1 MSVDV
6 VVWCVLIAS
15 GLSVFIIPFLSPQLK
30 SSAAFI
36 LVLLIAILSLV
47 LALPA
52 LRGSPVEHVFYGS
65 SAFGNIPVRI
75 DALSAWF
82 ILIVNFTCV
91 NGALYGIGYMK
102 PYENKKGNS
111 TLHWILFVWFQVSML
126 AVCVVQNSLVFLI
139 AWELMSISSLLLVI
153 FEHYKPETLK
163 AGVNYLVQ
171 MHIGVV
177 MLSIAF
183 IWVYISQHSLDF
195 EGIKASFNHQNSAW
209 LFLLFFVGFAIKAG
223 FIPFHTWLP
232 LAHPA
237 APSHISGV
245 MSGVIVKM
253 GIYGILRMVSYLN
266 SELILIGIFVLIL
279 SMTTAFYGI
288 LNAAVVRDFKR
299 MLAFCTIE
307 NIGIIGMGIGMGMIG
322 KGTGNTYLMLV
333 GYTGALLHTLNHSL
347 YKSLLFYTAGNIYQQ
362 THTRN
367 MEHLGGLI
375 KKMPASALFFL
386 CGALAIGGL
395 PPFSGFISEFI
406 IYSGL
411 IEGLKSDNI
420 QYSSLMMLC
429 LSGLAIVG
437 GVSMITFTK
446 AFGTIFLGS
455 ARTKLNETPKEV
467 SVVMQIPLYLI
478 LLTTVLIGIFPNL
491 VYAPALS
498 VATAMSGIPSFS
510 GNILS
515 MSPVL
520 AIIGRVSLLM
530 IVLSAIVYFIR
541 TGISS
546 AKPAVYLPTW
556 ACGYSSI
563 NTRMQYTAKSYSK
576 SFAKLFSF
584 IVSEKKKYIEI
595 GNSKIFPLNIPRTFT
610 SNYEEFFEKNFIAGI
625 NKRILAFM
633 NYFMFIHNGRLQM
646 YILYGFF
653 FIVILIIATLFNLL

>member
-6 VVWCVLIAS
+6 VVWCILIAS
-15 GLSVFIIPFLSPQLK
+15 GLSVFIIPFLIPHLK

-36 LVLLIAILSLV
+36 LVLFIAILTSV
-47 LALPA
+47 IAIPA
-52 LRGSPVEHVFYGS
+52 LSGNLVEHVFYGGN
-65 SAFGNIPVRI
+65 ALGNIPVRI

-111 TLHWILFVWFQVSML
+111 TLHWILFILFHVSML
-126 AVCVVQNSLVFLI
+126 SVCVVQNSLAFLI
-139 AWELMSISSLLLVI
+139 AWELMSITSLLLLI

-177 MLSIAF
+177 LLSIAF
-183 IWVYISQHSLDF
+183 IWVYFSENSFDF
-195 EGIKASFNHQNSAW
+195 NGIKTFFNHQSSTW
-209 LFLLFFVGFAIKAG
+209 LFVLFFAGFGIKAG

-237 APSHISGV
+237 APSHVSGV

-253 GIYGILRMVSYLN
+253 GIYGILRMVSYLHTDI
-266 SELILIGIFVLIL
+266 LLIGISVLIL

-299 MLAFCTIE
+299 LLAFCTIE
-307 NIGIIGMGIGMGMIG
+307 NIGIIGMGIGLGMIG
-322 KGTGNTYLMLV
+322 NGIHNPYLMLV

-347 YKSLLFYTAGNIYQQ
+347 YKSLLFYAAGNIYQQ

-367 MEHLGGLI
+367 MENLGGLI
-375 KKMPASALFFL
+375 KKMPTTALFFL

-395 PPFSGFISEFI
+395 PPFGGFISEFI

-411 IEGLKSDNI
+411 IEGIDSDAI
-420 QYSSLMMLC
+420 QLSSLMMLC

-437 GVSMITFTK
+437 GVSMLTFTK
-446 AFGTIFLGS
+446 TFGTIFLGS
-455 ARTKLNETPKEV
+455 ARSELHEPPKEV

-478 LLTTVLIGIFPNL
+478 LLITLVIGIFPNL
-491 VYAPALS
+491 VFEPALV
-498 VATAMSGIPSFS
+498 VATA
-510 GNILS
+510 LS
-515 MSPVL
+515 SISPLPGTVLAMSPVL
-520 AIIGRVSLLM
+520 AFIGRISLLM
-530 IVLSAIVYFIR
+530 IALAALIYFIR
-541 TGISS
+541 SKISS
-546 AKPAVYLPTW
+546 ANPAVYLPTW
-556 ACGYSSI
+556 ACGYARV
-563 NTRMQYTAKSYSK
+563 NVRMQYTAKSYSK

-584 IVSEKKKYIEI
+584 LVSEKKKYIEI
-595 GNSKIFPLNIPRTFT
+595 GNNKIFPLNIPRTFT
-610 SNYEEFFEKNFIAGI
+610 SNYEEFFEKNFITGI
-625 NKRILAFM
+625 NNRVLAFM

-653 FIVILIIATLFNLL
+653 FIVIIIVATLFKLL

>member
-6 VVWCVLIAS
+6 VVWCILIAS
-15 GLSVFIIPFLSPQLK
+15 GLSFFTIPFLSPQLK

-36 LVLLIAILSLV
+36 LVLLIAILSSM
-47 LALPA
+47 LAIPA
-52 LRGSPVEHVFYGS
+52 LGGNPVEHIFEGGK
-65 SAFGNIPVRI
+65 AFGNIPVRI

-82 ILIVNFTCV
+82 VLIVNFTCV

-102 PYENKKGNS
+102 PHENKKGNA
-111 TLHWILFVWFQVSML
+111 TLHWILFVIFHVSML
-126 AVCVVQNSLVFLI
+126 AVCVVQNSLAFLI
-139 AWELMSISSLLLVI
+139 AWELMSVASLLLLI

-177 MLSIAF
+177 LLSIAF
-183 IWVYISQHSLDF
+183 IWVYITQNSFDF
-195 EGIKASFNHQNSAW
+195 ESIKTFFKLHSGGG
-209 LFLLFFVGFAIKAG
+209 LFLLFFVGFGIKAG

-253 GIYGILRMVSYLN
+253 GIYGILRLVSYLDT
-266 SELILIGIFVLIL
+266 ELILAGISVLIL

-322 KGTGNTYLMLV
+322 KGTGNAYLMLV

-347 YKSLLFYTAGNIYQQ
+347 YKSLLFYAAGNIYQQ

-411 IEGLKSDNI
+411 IEGIKSDNI

-455 ARTKLNETPKEV
+455 ARTELHETPKEV
-467 SVVMQIPLYLI
+467 SAIMQIPLYLI
-478 LLTTVLIGIFPNL
+478 LLSIVVIGIFPNL
-491 VYAPALS
+491 IFTPALS
-498 VATAMSGIPSFS
+498 VATVLSGVSSS
-510 GNILS
+510 GNIIS
-515 MSPVL
+515 ISPVI
-520 AIIGRVSLLM
+520 AVIGRASLLM
-530 IVLSAIVYFIR
+530 IVLFAIIYFIR
-541 TGISS
+541 NKVSS
-546 AKPAVYLPTW
+546 VKPIAYLPTW
-556 ACGYSSI
+556 ACGYSAI

-576 SFAKLFSF
+576 SFAKLFSY

-595 GNSKIFPLNIPRTFT
+595 GSNKIFPLNIPRTFT

-653 FIVILIIATLFNLL
+653 YIIILIIATLFNLL